1 MWERGRG
8 EEREKIGRRKVG
20 EVGGRAGWLKRDKNR
35 RTKNRKA
42 GRRYKAFLLHTQMD
56 N

>member
-1 MWERGRG
+1 MWEREREG
-8 EEREKIGRRKVG
+8 REKIGRRKVG
-20 EVGGRAGWLKRDKNR
+20 EVGGRAGWLKKNR